1 MAREIE
7 KRLNEAGYHMLS
19 NENMDNL
26 ILSILK
32 TKNTRYLKAIPFLIY
47 KYKPDIKNLLKK
59 IKDKNLFYATLD
71 ITNKIFH
78 ELNIDI
84 TIPKYNYKKENLD
97 YNEFK
102 EEFEIQ
108 LRNEN
113 KPNLLIDKQK
123 IYAERNLQMWL
134 SQLFTK
140 KEKEIIKNILEDKP
154 INKTDYEYY
163 SRKTKK
169 KLNSINNLQE
179 FSRNLYTKKPV
190 YNKDNS
196 LNT

>member
-7 KRLNEAGYHMLS
+7 KRLNEAGYYMLN
-19 NENMDNL
+19 NENDMEDL

-47 KYKPDIKNLLKK
+47 KYNLNIKNLLKK
-59 IKDKNLFYATLD
+59 IKDKNLFYAILD
-71 ITNKIFH
+71 ITKKIFH
-78 ELNIDI
+78 ELNIEIDI
-84 TIPKYNYKKENLD
+84 PRYNHKKENLD

-108 LRNEN
+108 IRNEN

-140 KEKEIIKNILEDKP
+140 KEKELIKNILEDKP

-179 FSRNLYTKKPV
+179 FSRTLYAKKPV
-190 YNKDNS
+190 YNKEI
-196 LNT
+196 L

>member
-19 NENMDNL
+19 NENIDDL

-32 TKNTRYLKAIPFLIY
+32 TKDIRYLKAIPFLIY
-47 KYKPDIKNLLKK
+47 KYKPNIKNLIKK
-59 IKDKNLFYATLD
+59 TKNDNLFLAILN
-71 ITNKIFH
+71 ITKNIFH
-78 ELNIDI
+78 ELKMDI
-84 TIPKYNYKKENLD
+84 EILEYNHKKENLN

-113 KPNLLIDKQK
+113 KPNLLIDRQK
-123 IYAERNLQMWL
+123 IYAERNLEMWP

-140 KEKEIIKNILEDKP
+140 KEKEIIKNILNDKS

-169 KLNSINNLQE
+169 KLNSIINLQE
-179 FSRNLYTKKPV
+179 FSKTIYAKKPV
-190 YNKDNS
+190 YNKDII
-196 LNT
+196 L